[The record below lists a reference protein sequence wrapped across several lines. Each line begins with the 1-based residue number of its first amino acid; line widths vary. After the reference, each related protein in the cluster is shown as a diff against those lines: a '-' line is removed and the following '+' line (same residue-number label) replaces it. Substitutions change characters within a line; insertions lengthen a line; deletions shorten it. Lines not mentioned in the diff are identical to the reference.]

1 MTGRETVVTV
11 TATTLGRVLRPMF
24 RLLPVLVAAACIV
37 ASALLWGSALAN
49 ARAGTPNSA
58 DLGLFALAGALG
70 ATLRSIA
77 YLLAS
82 ASFTTRQD
90 AQWRLETLVSPVLG
104 AVAGSAVYL
113 LVLSTVVQA
122 GGINPAGQY
131 LVSLLAG
138 TSALTLF
145 GRIAERGLLRS
156 GTNRSGILGGEVS
169 PSVPMLQRIDALL
182 EQRVSD
188 LTIVDYDGY
197 ALVAS
202 RRIGRRQWEITV
214 RFFTDFREITD
225 LPSRSEVRPVEV
237 HGGTRQNAVPFLLS
251 VASDKVYAAPSQLTA
266 SVPSKGISPDST
278 LVVELVDVDEDLR
291 ERESPVV
298 VVQIGQGAQIL
309 QAVPIRLELP

>member
-1 MTGRETVVTV
+1 MVAAVA
-11 TATTLGRVLRPMF
+11 ATTLSRALRPMF
-24 RLLPVLVAAACIV
+24 RLIPVLVAAACIV
-37 ASALLWGSALAN
+37 ASAFLWGPALAN
-49 ARAGTPNSA
+49 ARAGTPNSV
-58 DLGLFALAGALG
+58 DLGLFALAGGLG

-82 ASFTTRQD
+82 ASFTTRQG

-104 AVAGSAVYL
+104 AVAGSGAYL
-113 LVLSTVVQA
+113 VVLSTVVQA

-188 LTIVDYDGY
+188 LTIVDYGGF

-202 RRIGRRQWEITV
+202 RPISPRHWEITV
-214 RFFTDFREITD
+214 RFFTDPREISD
-225 LPSRSEVRPVEV
+225 VQPRSEVRPVEV
-237 HGGTRQNAVPFLLS
+237 RGGSRQDSVPFLLS
-251 VASDKVYAAPSQLTA
+251 VAADRVHAVPSQLTA
-266 SVPSKGISPDST
+266 SVPSRGISPDST
-278 LVVELVDVDEDLR
+278 LVVELIDVDLGDS
-291 ERESPVV
+291 ERLVA
-298 VVQIGQGAQIL
+298 VVQIGQGTQIL
-309 QAVPIRLELP
+309 QAVPIRLDFR